1 MGWLLLSLGFW
12 CTQRS
17 VCALQVSI
25 LQSCVSSGSSV
36 VGLMV
41 MSSKKVYA
49 IPKSAAPRAPGPVAV
64 HYWPILPYRTCSK
77 SSVSVSAGS
86 LGPGA
91 PKGLFEPFE
100 HLWREWGLI
109 LYTDCLLL
117 PSCWGFSDLGR
128 GVSPHEV
135 TGVSPHEITMWLH
148 SNWSEVTGQSLR
160 QSLSK
165 PEIPPN
171 SLIIIL
177 TWSFFLPW
185 GFPFASWMWTL

>member
-1 MGWLLLSLGFW
+1 MPYPSLLHPEPLALWQSTTDPYFHIGHAQKVLSQSLRGPWVLVHPRVCLSPLSISGGNGVWFCTRIAFSYHLAGACPLPLDMGYAAPVPTILLGFLW
-12 CTQRS
+12 PWTWGISSRS
-17 VCALQVSI
+17 
-25 LQSCVSSGSSV
+25 
-36 VGLMV
+36 
-41 MSSKKVYA
+41 
-49 IPKSAAPRAPGPVAV
+49 
-64 HYWPILPYRTCSK
+64 
-77 SSVSVSAGS
+77 
-86 LGPGA
+86 
-91 PKGLFEPFE
+91 
-100 HLWREWGLI
+100 
-109 LYTDCLLL
+109 
-117 PSCWGFSDLGR
+117 
-128 GVSPHEV
+128 EV